1 MRVVVDD
8 PFDAR
13 LLDRLQTDLPL
24 VERPYAALAE
34 ALESDES
41 HVIERVQALRD
52 ASVVRQ
58 VSAIF
63 DTRRLGY
70 KGMLVAARTSPEQQD
85 MAAAVFSAHPGVT
98 HNYERE
104 HDFNLWFTLTVGPD
118 SRIGLERSV
127 ELLGELAGVESIR
140 PMPALRFFKIGVD
153 LDVKGGRDPA
163 AKAARK
169 VPQRPAPAPE
179 SLSERE
185 IRAIRALQLDLP
197 AVAEPFRAAAEAHG
211 FTVPELLAQGHAFL
225 ETGQMRR
232 FAAVLAHRKAGF
244 VQNGMGV
251 WIVPEEQMDEMG
263 QAMAAFRGVSH
274 CYQRPTYPDWPYNLF
289 SMTHG
294 RDRARVRGRARG
306 DLERDG
312 PDGVHGAVLDAR
324 VQEDPRQLLHR
335 RARAVGERPRR
346 ARRDGLMPALRL
358 QHTSVQV
365 PRSELARCEA
375 FYREVFGVRQVE
387 NLAGIAWFELPNGDH
402 IHLVEGEPQAA
413 SSQAHLAL
421 HVDDFEETLERA
433 SAHGSPII
441 DAPDLWGAPRRFL
454 RDPVGNLIEVFPAP
468 AAAACPRPR
477 PARSRSRS
485 MRASA
490 ASMRPR
496 LMRADASSRARNS
509 AFACARM
516 FICRSESVVCCSRS
530 AWRFCAS
537 RISGAAYAACVEKA
551 RLSRMNG

>member
-24 VERPYAALAE
+24 VERPWAALAD
-34 ALESDES
+34 ALDSDEDT
-41 HVIERVQALRD
+41 VLDRVRALRE
-52 ASVVRQ
+52 ANVVRQ

-70 KGMLVAARTSPEQQD
+70 KGMLVAARTSPELQD
-85 MAAAVFSAHPGVT
+85 TAAAVFSAHPGVT

-163 AKAARK
+163 AKSVRK
-169 VPQRPAPAPE
+169 APQRQAPPPE
-179 SLSERE
+179 ALGERE

-197 AVAEPFRAAAEAHG
+197 SEAAPFRAAAEAQG
-211 FTVPELLAQGHAFL
+211 FSVAELLELGHGFL

-251 WIVPEEQMDEMG
+251 WVVPEEQMDEMG

-294 RDRARVRGRARG
+294 RDRR
-306 DLERDG
+306 ECE
-312 PDGVHGAVLDAR
+312 AVLEAISNETGLTDYTVLYSTREYKKTR
-324 VQEDPRQLLHR
+324 VSYFTD
-335 RARAVGERPRR
+335 
-346 ARRDGLMPALRL
+346 
-358 QHTSVQV
+358 
-365 PRSELARCEA
+365 ELTRWEA
-375 FYREVFGVRQVE
+375 
-387 NLAGIAWFELPNGDH
+387 AHAEL
-402 IHLVEGEPQAA
+402 VAA
-413 SSQAHLAL
+413 S
-421 HVDDFEETLERA
+421 
-433 SAHGSPII
+433 
-441 DAPDLWGAPRRFL
+441 
-454 RDPVGNLIEVFPAP
+454 
-468 AAAACPRPR
+468 
-477 PARSRSRS
+477 
-485 MRASA
+485 
-490 ASMRPR
+490 
-496 LMRADASSRARNS
+496 
-509 AFACARM
+509 
-516 FICRSESVVCCSRS
+516 
-530 AWRFCAS
+530 
-537 RISGAAYAACVEKA
+537 
-551 RLSRMNG
+551 